1 MPRIVVQQTPRS
13 PRFEG
18 FVRRLTQELK
28 SPSPGPQPL
37 ILEEEV
43 SSTRSRHVRVIWDQ
57 WKKLREEER
66 TDVIL
71 EAYKQ
76 AEGKDFADQIT
87 IASGLTGPE
96 ALALGLLPWTVE
108 PILSR
113 RDGYSIEDYGRAISE
128 EEKRS
133 VLGVGS
139 AKKYGHLRYA
149 RKEDAE
155 DAIRRL
161 RTSLPKS
168 SWTIAQDVYAE

>member
-1 MPRIVVQQTPRS
+1 MPRIVLQQTPRS
-13 PRFEG
+13 PRFES
-18 FVRRLTQELK
+18 FVRRLAQELK
-28 SPSPGPQPL
+28 SPGLGPQPL

-57 WKKLREEER
+57 WRNLSEEQR
-66 TDVIL
+66 ADVIL

-87 IASGLTGPE
+87 ISAGLTGPE
-96 ALALGLLPWTVE
+96 SLALGLLPWTVE

-113 RDGYSIEDYGRAISE
+113 RDGHTLEDYGRAINE
-128 EEKRS
+128 EEKHA

-139 AKKYGHLRYA
+139 VKRHGHLRYA

-155 DAIRRL
+155 EAIRRL
-161 RTSLPKS
+161 RTILPKS